1 MTEKSLGRCL
11 GLAHERPCGLRI
23 EGARDIVEPAE
34 LEDRELVL
42 EGRQHLVGDAL
53 RPIDG
58 IPGDEARTLQ
68 QAVISQVDVD
78 QNCVNAV
85 KRRTAVEAKR
95 QHVFLYISA
104 GTSGGFPRIMS
115 EAFSATMMVGALVLL
130 DGTKGMTEASTILMP
145 RSPRNLRSGVTTAPG
160 PEPIAQVPAG

>member
-85 KRRTAVEAKR
+85 ERRTAVEAKR
-95 QHVFLYISA
+95 QVQADDAAHRFPMVLQIAYPDRKALDEALASPVRALGREATRGLYEFFA
-104 GTSGGFPRIMS
+104 GRFFTPS
-115 EAFSATMMVGALVLL
+115 
-130 DGTKGMTEASTILMP
+130 TKL
-145 RSPRNLRSGVTTAPG
+145 RN
-160 PEPIAQVPAG
+160 QVQK